1 MRLSGHVRHI
11 GLALLLAALALL
23 WTTSRRPEPA
33 VQGCADIVAGCAVD
47 GAELRVQFDRPPRPL
62 KPFVVTVAW
71 PGVQSVHAR
80 FLMPGMEMG
89 LNRYRMLPAG
99 PGRWRAEVM
108 LPACV
113 QARSDWQIELE
124 SERGRYA
131 LPFSA
136 GDAGQEAGA
145 AGK

>member
-1 MRLSGHVRHI
+1 MPLSGYVRHI

-33 VQGCADIVAGCAVD
+33 VQRCADIVAGCAVD
-47 GAELRVQFDRPPRPL
+47 GVALRVQFDRQPRPL
-62 KPFVVTVAW
+62 KPFVVNVAW
-71 PGVQSVHAR
+71 PGVKSVHAR

-99 PGRWRAEVM
+99 PGSWRAEVM

-113 QARSDWQIELE
+113 QGRSDWQIELE
-124 SERGRYA
+124 SERGRYV

-136 GDAGQEAGA
+136 GDAGEEAGA
-145 AGK
+145 RGK